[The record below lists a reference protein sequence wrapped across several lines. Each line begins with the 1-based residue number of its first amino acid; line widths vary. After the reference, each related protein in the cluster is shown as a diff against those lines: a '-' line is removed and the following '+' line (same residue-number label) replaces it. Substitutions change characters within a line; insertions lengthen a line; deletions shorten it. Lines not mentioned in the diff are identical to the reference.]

1 MKQIDFQPTKLE
13 TKHLIFFPKIE
24 NLFSLPQ
31 TPKIVPCTPNLKP
44 SKCPHSHENP
54 KEYPKHL
61 LPPLTDAFVIEHI
74 FSKSP
79 LDPSI
84 MWHRCWVNHVW
95 HRVVGES
102 LDWHALNI
110 VKYHNVF
117 YCHTIVI
124 WKDFQGVLWNN
135 AYNLKFIIWSFPS

>member
-1 MKQIDFQPTKLE
+1 
-13 TKHLIFFPKIE
+13 
-24 NLFSLPQ
+24 
-31 TPKIVPCTPNLKP
+31 
-44 SKCPHSHENP
+44 
-54 KEYPKHL
+54 